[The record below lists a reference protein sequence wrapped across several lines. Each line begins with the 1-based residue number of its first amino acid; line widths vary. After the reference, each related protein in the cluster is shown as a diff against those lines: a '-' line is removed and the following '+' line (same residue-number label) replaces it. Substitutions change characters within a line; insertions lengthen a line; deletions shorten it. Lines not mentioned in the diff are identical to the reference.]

1 MTSHLETREAAY
13 REAMIGGRVKLLL
26 LFLVCAAPVI
36 ASYVAFYF
44 FRPDGRVNYGT
55 LIEPAKPLPE
65 ITLSLL
71 DGRPFRLAEF
81 RGKWVLVTFD
91 GGACG
96 PACVDKLFKMQQL
109 RTMQGK
115 ERERLERAWVIT
127 DGAPLSTM
135 LIREYDDMKMLRA
148 GSAPVAREFPAD
160 GLRSDHIYL
169 IDPLGNLIMRYPKNA
184 DPMKMTKDLGR
195 LLKYSRIG

>member
-1 MTSHLETREAAY
+1 MTSHLDTREAAY

-26 LFLVCAAPVI
+26 LFLVCAAPVV
-36 ASYVAFYF
+36 ASYVTFYF

-65 ITLSLL
+65 VTLSLL

-91 GGACG
+91 GGECG
-96 PACVDKLFKMQQL
+96 PACADKLFKMQQL

-115 ERERLERAWVIT
+115 ERERIERVWVIT

-135 LIREYDDMKMLRA
+135 LMREHDGMKMLRA

-160 GLRSDHIYL
+160 GERSDHIYL